1 MNNFKTGKFWNNI
14 ARLILRNRIFIL
26 VFILLITI
34 FLSTQWKNVRI
45 TNSEANLLPTDH
57 PVSEVYEAFLSVF
70 GEEGNLI
77 VIGVRDSLFFTPE
90 HIAAWAE
97 LNRKIADYD
106 EVDQVVSV
114 DKLPVLEKDTLKNAF
129 EIDYFPKDI
138 ITNEQDA
145 RKFRDE
151 LYAKLPFYKGLVFN
165 KHESVIRS
173 IIHLDKDIVNTSARK
188 DFVLQTLIP
197 LVQSYELDNQVNVRV
212 SGMPYVRSLN
222 SQNTLKEIPLFIGGA
237 LFITSFIFF
246 LFFRSFRATFI
257 SISIV
262 VIGVM
267 WAFGTQGLLGYPIT
281 ALSAIIPPLIIVIGI
296 PNCIFLINKYQS
308 EVRKH
313 GNQAKSLQRVISKIG
328 NATLMTNLTTAAGF
342 ATFIFTKSDTL
353 QQFGLLASINI
364 LSIFILSLL
373 IIPVLYSFMQL
384 PTEKHLKHLGKKW
397 IDRFVDWMSNVVRNK
412 RATIFITTVIV
423 LLISVIG
430 IDKIK
435 RSGSLLQDMPKKT
448 DFFQDIKFYEDEFGG
463 IMPFEIVI
471 DTRRPN
477 GVFSLSTLNRM
488 DELENLIRDIPE
500 LSAPISVVSLVK
512 YAKQA
517 FYNGNPNYYQLPTG
531 QENSFIMNYVKN
543 SEADGNLLK
552 NFVDSTR
559 QKARITTFM
568 KDLGTEQMEAVENQL
583 LTTISKTFPP
593 ERCDVTIT
601 GKAMIYLKGTDYLIN
616 NLVISLSLAILLIS
630 LFMAWSFRS
639 FKMIIIAL
647 VPNMLPLIITAGMMG
662 FLNIPLK
669 PSTILVFSI
678 AFGISVDDT
687 IHFLAKYRQEL
698 IVNKWKIRK
707 SVFAALHETGVSM
720 FYTSVV
726 LFFGFSVFMLSS
738 YGGTIALG
746 GLVSITLL
754 FSMTSNL
761 LLLPSLLLSLDKS
774 VTNKDSFREPL
785 LSLSDENDEF

>member
-1 MNNFKTGKFWNNI
+1 MNKLKTGKFWNNI

-26 VFILLITI
+26 IFILLITI
-34 FLSTQWKNVRI
+34 FLSTQWKKISI

-57 PVSEVYEAFLSVF
+57 PVSKIYEEFLSVF

-77 VIGVRDSLFFTPE
+77 VIGVKDSLFFTPE
-90 HIAAWAE
+90 HIMAWAS
-97 LNRKIADYD
+97 LNKKIEDSK
-106 EVDQVVSV
+106 EVVQVVSV
-114 DKLPVLEKDTLKNAF
+114 NKLPVLQKDTLKNA
-129 EIDYFPKDI
+129 IKISYFPDDL
-138 ITNEQDA
+138 ITNTQEAQ
-145 RKFRDE
+145 KFRDQ
-151 LYAKLPFYKGLVFN
+151 LYAKLPFYEGIVYN

-173 IIHLDKDIVNTSARK
+173 VIHLHKDIVNTSVRK
-188 DFVLQTLIP
+188 DFVLNTLIP
-197 LVQSYELDNQVNVRV
+197 LIQSYENENQVDVRV

-222 SQNTLKEIPLFIGGA
+222 SENTLKEIPLFIGGA

-262 VIGVM
+262 IIGVM

-308 EVRKH
+308 EILKH

-342 ATFIFTKSDTL
+342 ATFAFTKSDTL

-364 LSIFILSLL
+364 LSIFMLSLL
-373 IIPVLYSFMQL
+373 IIPVLYSFMHL
-384 PTEKHLKHLGKKW
+384 PTEQHLKHLGKKW
-397 IDRFVDWMSNVVRNK
+397 IDRFVYWITHVVKNK

-423 LLISVIG
+423 VLISVIG
-430 IDKIK
+430 INKIN
-435 RSGSLLQDMPKKT
+435 RSGSLIQDMPQHT
-448 DFFQDIKFYEDEFGG
+448 DFFKDIKFYEDEFGG

-488 DELENLIRDIPE
+488 DELENLIREIPE

-517 FYNGNPNYYQLPTG
+517 FYNGNPNYYQLPTA

-543 SEADGNLLK
+543 SEVEGNLLD
-552 NFVDSTR
+552 NFVDTAR
-559 QKARITTFM
+559 QKAKITTFM
-568 KDLGTEQMEAVENQL
+568 KDLGTDQMEGIENQL
-583 LTTISKTFPP
+583 LSRISKTFPP
-593 ERCDVTIT
+593 ERYEVTIT

-616 NLVISLSLAILLIS
+616 NLVISLSLAIFLIS

-647 VPNMLPLIITAGMMG
+647 VPNMLPLIITAGIMG
-662 FLNIPLK
+662 FLGIALK

-698 IVNKWKIRK
+698 VANNWKIRK

-746 GLVSITLL
+746 GLVSVTLL
-754 FSMTSNL
+754 FAMTSNL

-774 VTNKDSFREPL
+774 VTNRDTFRVPMVKI
-785 LSLSDENDEF
+785 SDEDEV

>member
-1 MNNFKTGKFWNNI
+1 MNNLKTGKFWNNI

-26 VFILLITI
+26 VFILLITL

-57 PVSEVYEAFLSVF
+57 PVSRVYEAFLSVF

-77 VIGVRDSLFFTPE
+77 VIGVKDSLFFTPE

-97 LNRKIADYD
+97 LNRKIADFE

-114 DKLPVLEKDTLKNAF
+114 DKLPVLEKDTLHNAF
-129 EIDYFPKDI
+129 EIAYFPTELISD
-138 ITNEQDA
+138 EQDA

-151 LYAKLPFYKGLVFN
+151 LYAKFPFYKGLVFN

-173 IIHLDKDIVNTSARK
+173 VIHLRKDIVNTSARK

-197 LVQSYELDNQVNVRV
+197 LVQNYELENHVNVRV

-262 VIGVM
+262 IIGVM

-296 PNCIFLINKYQS
+296 PNCIFLINKYQT

-384 PTEKHLKHLGKKW
+384 PTEKHLKHLGRKW
-397 IDRFVDWMSNVVRNK
+397 IDRFVDGMSHAVKNR
-412 RATIFITTVIV
+412 RAAIIITAV
-423 LLISVIG
+423 LVLVISVIG
-430 IDKIK
+430 INKIH
-435 RSGSLLQDMPKKT
+435 RSGSLLQDMPQHT

-488 DELENLIRDIPE
+488 DELENLIREIPE
-500 LSAPISVVSLVK
+500 LSAPVSVVSLVK

-543 SEADGNLLK
+543 SEADGNLLE

-568 KDLGTEQMEAVENQL
+568 KDLGTEQMESVENQL
-583 LTTISKTFPP
+583 LSTISKTFPP
-593 ERCDVTIT
+593 ERYDVTIT

-698 IVNKWKIRK
+698 IANKWKIRK

-774 VTNKDSFREPL
+774 VTNKNTFRDSILEA
-785 LSLSDENDEF
+785 EEE